1 MAKKTE
7 ESVKKCVISRKTFVD
22 KAKPLSIKINDV
34 LHSGDLKEFATGSF
48 GWMSQGKITVEIDGV
63 PVKVQMNCL
72 FTVVDSKLAE

>member
-1 MAKKTE
+1 MAKGKE
-7 ESVKKCVISRKTFVD
+7 EAAKKCVISRKTFVD

-48 GWMSQGKITVEIDGV
+48 GWMSQGKITIEIDGV